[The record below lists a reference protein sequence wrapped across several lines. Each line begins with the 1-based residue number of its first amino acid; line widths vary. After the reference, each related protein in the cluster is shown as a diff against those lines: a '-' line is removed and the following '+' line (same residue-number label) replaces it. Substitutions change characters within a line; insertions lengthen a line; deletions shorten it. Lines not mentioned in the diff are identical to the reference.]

1 MFRKTINLKST
12 PQNSHEAT
20 SLDIESLEDRLM
32 LSTVSIHASG
42 ATGQETLT
50 VIAGNEV
57 RTFEN
62 VSTQGD
68 VFEFETSQP
77 LTGDLRIE
85 FNNDL
90 YLPEQ
95 GIDRNLSVEKIVVD
109 GRETFSTDQSVFATG
124 VWTPEA
130 NGITSGSG
138 LGPTLHANGSFT
150 FPVDGNAGNNVITS
164 VPFAGETWDVVD
176 GVATSDTLSSF
187 GSTLSISG
195 ANGPLAVTNLVE
207 FETGDE
213 VFELQFNAR
222 RIVLEGGFSP
232 DFQPYATLGIDY
244 YDQAG
249 SKTEGERFNLNSEF
263 NFGITEIRNPSN
275 ATVASIWIWIDG
287 FDEGVN
293 IPLEFDSFDLVQL
306 NGGTGPDTTPPEIN
320 ISLPF
325 DPALNERSAGIPI
338 FVSYNDANPNPI
350 FPDDAILVEGPNGY
364 SGFIQEENP
373 SSRVEFPDGS
383 FLAFAGL
390 TSPADGEF
398 SSNENGTYTV
408 RLADGAFTD
417 SLGNATPGRD
427 IGTFE
432 VDFS

>member
-1 MFRKTINLKST
+1 MYKRQ

-138 LGPTLHANGSFT
+138 LGPTLHAN
-150 FPVDGNAGNNVITS
+150 
-164 VPFAGETWDVVD
+164 
-176 GVATSDTLSSF
+176 LS
-187 GSTLSISG
+187 LIH
-195 ANGPLAVTNLVE
+195 
-207 FETGDE
+207 
-213 VFELQFNAR
+213 
-222 RIVLEGGFSP
+222 I
-232 DFQPYATLGIDY
+232 
-244 YDQAG
+244 
-249 SKTEGERFNLNSEF
+249 
-263 NFGITEIRNPSN
+263 
-275 ATVASIWIWIDG
+275 
-287 FDEGVN
+287 
-293 IPLEFDSFDLVQL
+293 
-306 NGGTGPDTTPPEIN
+306 
-320 ISLPF
+320 
-325 DPALNERSAGIPI
+325 
-338 FVSYNDANPNPI
+338 
-350 FPDDAILVEGPNGY
+350 
-364 SGFIQEENP
+364 
-373 SSRVEFPDGS
+373 
-383 FLAFAGL
+383 
-390 TSPADGEF
+390 
-398 SSNENGTYTV
+398 
-408 RLADGAFTD
+408 
-417 SLGNATPGRD
+417 
-427 IGTFE
+427 
-432 VDFS
+432 